1 MSKIRAYPMVIL
13 LLPLVAAILLYDHFY
28 PAETKQ
34 AVERDYAFV
43 ITSEAKSTP
52 KFERFETQLIAQRD
66 SINGEG
72 GKAKGEWKA
81 AQGQVYLYLLR
92 DSANILPGYHDTIVA
107 HTTINYDRRTG
118 RAFAA
123 RYSLQP
129 SGISYQPT
137 LQERLYRRLEST
149 GLSGDELAIVGALTL
164 GYKEDLDPE
173 VRHRFQSS
181 GAAHVLAV
189 SGLHTGILYVL
200 ILWLLTMGGR
210 FKPRYENRWGRCGI
224 SLLIIGVM
232 WCYAWITGMTPS
244 VVRAVLM
251 VTIVEIGRMTYRNS
265 LSINTIAAAAVLILL
280 IRPTDLWSV
289 SFQLSFSATFAIV
302 IMASRLEPFPHRQEW
317 KSRALNWILG
327 TIIVSIAAQLGTL
340 PITMYNFGQVSTY
353 FLLTN
358 LIVLPLA
365 TVLVPFG
372 LMSMLFGGSWL
383 GVLTGKITWRL
394 AWMMNESVG
403 WIERLP
409 GSTVSA
415 HINGLMIGLYYGLFL
430 LFYVFMIKKRL

>member
-1 MSKIRAYPMVIL
+1 MKKYLRAYPMVLL

-28 PAETKQ
+28 PSESKE

-43 ITSEAKSTP
+43 ITGDAKPTP
-52 KFERFETQLIAQRD
+52 KCERFETQLIAQRD
-66 SINGEG
+66 SGEVEWQA
-72 GKAKGEWKA
+72 AKGE
-81 AQGQVYLYLLR
+81 VYLYLLR
-92 DSANILPGYHDTIVA
+92 DSANILPGYHDTVIA
-107 HTTINYDRRTG
+107 HTTVEYDRRIG

-123 RYSLQP
+123 RYTLQP
-129 SGISYQPT
+129 SEDAYQPS
-137 LQERLYRRLEST
+137 LQERLYRRLESA
-149 GLSGDELAIVGALTL
+149 GMNGDELAIVGALTL

-173 VRHRFQSS
+173 VKHRFQSS

-189 SGLHTGILYVL
+189 SGLHTGIIYGL
-200 ILWLLTMGGR
+200 ILWLLTIGGR

-224 SLLIIGVM
+224 SALIIGAM
-232 WCYAWITGMTPS
+232 WFYAWLTGMTPS

-251 VTIVEIGRMTYRNS
+251 VSIVEIGRMSYRNTI
-265 LSINTIAAAAVLILL
+265 SINTIAGAAVLILL
-280 IRPTDLWSV
+280 VRPTDLWSV

-302 IMASRLEPFPHRQEW
+302 VMASSLERFLHRQDW
-317 KSRALNWILG
+317 KSRALSWVVG
-327 TIIVSIAAQLGTL
+327 MVIVSIAAQLGTL

-365 TVLVPFG
+365 TLLVPFG
-372 LMSMLFGGSWL
+372 LMSIVLGGSWL
-383 GVLTGKITWRL
+383 GVLIGKITWRL
-394 AWMMNESVG
+394 AWVMNESVG

-415 HINGLMIGLYYGLFL
+415 HIDGLMIGLYYGLFL
-430 LFYVFMIKKRL
+430 LFYVLVIKKPQ